1 MVEVDEVSVE
11 NVAAVG
17 CSGVDVYVN
26 FAGVE
31 WGVVVIT
38 DGEGDDVSSR
48 WL

>member
-1 MVEVDEVSVE
+1 MGSVSRMLSRL
-11 NVAAVG
+11 AAIRVTFF
-17 CSGVDVYVN
+17 VN

-31 WGVVVIT
+31 WGVMVIA